1 MAFFDEGDEPR
12 TRVARPSRTGG
23 SRSGGGGGGRGG
35 RAGGPDAETLRNR
48 RIVAGLVGLL
58 FLVILFLFVN
68 GCLDRRAEN
77 ALKDYNRDTAAIV
90 KKSDEQVGA
99 EFFGLLSGGASSAV
113 ELEQQINQLRVA
125 ADRQVDEAEDLD
137 VPGDM
142 KPAHRNLLLVL
153 DMRQVALGKIASEI
167 RTAMAQEQSDDSAEA
182 IDQIAAQ
189 MQQFLASD
197 VVYDA
202 RVLPLIQEAL
212 ADKEIG
218 GQTAQDSQFLP
229 SLEWLDA
236 NFVADR
242 LGAEGGGNT
251 RKSGEVAPG
260 LHGHGLV
267 SVSAGDVTLQPGET
281 ANRIPA
287 SSNLAFDVTFANQ
300 GENDE
305 ADVNVAVRIEGD
317 GERISAR
324 KRVDQTK
331 AGTNAEVSVPLTQAP
346 PIGTPVTIEV
356 EVGKVPGEEK
366 TDNNTQTYTAIF
378 TR

>member
-12 TRVARPSRTGG
+12 TRVARPGRPAGA
-23 SRSGGGGGGRGG
+23 RAGGGGPGG
-35 RAGGPDAETLRNR
+35 ADPQTVRNR
-48 RIVAGLVGLL
+48 RIVAGIFAFVLAILL
-58 FLVILFLFVN
+58 FVLID

-77 ALKDYNRDTAAIV
+77 ALKDYNRDAASII
-90 KKSDEQVGA
+90 KRSDQEVGA
-99 EFFGLLSGGASSAV
+99 EFFSLLSGGSQSAV
-113 ELEQQINQLRVA
+113 DLEQRINELRVTA
-125 ADRQVDEAEDLD
+125 ERHVDEAEDFS
-137 VPGDM
+137 VPDDM
-142 KPAHRNLLLVL
+142 HPAHRNLLLVL
-153 DMRQVALGKIASEI
+153 DMRQAALGKIASEV
-167 RTAMAQEQSDDSAEA
+167 RTAMAQEQGDESAAA

-202 RVLPLIQEAL
+202 RVLPLIEEAL
-212 ADKEIG
+212 NEKEIG
-218 GQTAQDSQFLP
+218 GQERQDSQFLP

-242 LGAEGGGNT
+242 LGAEGGGST
-251 RKSGEVAPG
+251 RQQGEPAPG

-267 SVSAGDVTLQPGET
+267 SVTAGDVTLQPGET

-287 SSNLAFDVTFANQ
+287 GSNVAFSVTFANQ

-305 ADVNVAVRIEGD
+305 TDVNVAVRIEGD
-317 GERISAR
+317 GEQISAR
-324 KRVDQTK
+324 KRVDQTT
-331 AGTNAEVSVPLTQAP
+331 AGTEAEVSIPLSQAP

-366 TDNNTQTYTAIF
+366 TDNNSQTYTAIF

>member
-12 TRVARPSRTGG
+12 TRVARPRPAG
-23 SRSGGGGGGRGG
+23 SRAGGGRGG
-35 RAGGPDAETLRNR
+35 GREPDPQTVRNR
-48 RIVAGLVGLL
+48 RIVAGIIAFLFAILL
-58 FLVILFLFVN
+58 FVLVD

-77 ALKDYNRDTAAIV
+77 ALKDYNRDVAALI
-90 KKSDEQVGA
+90 KASDQDVGA
-99 EFFGLLSGGASSAV
+99 EFFGLLSGGGESPTD
-113 ELEQQINQLRVA
+113 LERQINELRVI

-137 VPGDM
+137 VPDDM
-142 KPAHRNLLLVL
+142 RAAQRNLLLVL
-153 DMRQVALGKIASEI
+153 DMRQAALGKIASEI
-167 RTAMAQEQSDDSAEA
+167 STATAAEQSDESAEA
-182 IDQIAAQ
+182 VDQIAAQ

-202 RVLPLIQEAL
+202 RVRPLIDEAL

-218 GQTAQDSQFLP
+218 GQEIQDSQFLP

-242 LGAEGGGNT
+242 LGAEGGGST
-251 RKSGEVAPG
+251 RQSGDVAPG

-267 SVSAGDVTLQPGET
+267 SVSAGDVTLQPGQT

-287 SSNLAFDVTFANQ
+287 GSNVTFNVTFANQ

-305 ADVNVAVRIEGD
+305 ADVNVAVRIDGD
-317 GERISAR
+317 GERITAR
-324 KRVDQTK
+324 KRVDQTT
-331 AGTNAEVSVPLTQAP
+331 AGSNAEVSIPLTRAP
-346 PIGTPVTIEV
+346 PLGTPVTITV
-356 EVGKVPGEEK
+356 EVGKVPGEK
-366 TDNNTQTYTAIF
+366 KLDNNKQTYTAIF

>member
-12 TRVARPSRTGG
+12 TRVARPRPAG
-23 SRSGGGGGGRGG
+23 SRAGGGRGG
-35 RAGGPDAETLRNR
+35 GREPDPQTVRNR
-48 RIVAGLVGLL
+48 RIVAGIIAFLFAILL
-58 FLVILFLFVN
+58 FVLID

-77 ALKDYNRDTAAIV
+77 ALKDYNRDVAALI
-90 KKSDEQVGA
+90 KASDQDVGA
-99 EFFGLLSGGASSAV
+99 EFFGLLSGGGESPTD
-113 ELEQQINQLRVA
+113 LERQINELRVI

-137 VPGDM
+137 VPDDM
-142 KPAHRNLLLVL
+142 RAAQRNLLLVL
-153 DMRQVALGKIASEI
+153 DMRQAALGKIASEI
-167 RTAMAQEQSDDSAEA
+167 STATAAEQSDESAEA
-182 IDQIAAQ
+182 VDQIAAQ

-202 RVLPLIQEAL
+202 RVRPLIDEAL

-218 GQTAQDSQFLP
+218 GQEIQDSQFLP

-242 LGAEGGGNT
+242 LGAEGGGST
-251 RKSGEVAPG
+251 RQTGDVAPG

-267 SVSAGDVTLQPGET
+267 SVSAGDVTLQPGQT

-287 SSNLAFDVTFANQ
+287 GSNVTFNVTFANQ

-305 ADVNVAVRIEGD
+305 ADVNVAVRIDGD
-317 GERISAR
+317 GERITAR
-324 KRVDQTK
+324 KRVDQTT
-331 AGTNAEVSVPLTQAP
+331 AGSNAEVSIPLTRAP
-346 PIGTPVTIEV
+346 PLGTPVTITV
-356 EVGKVPGEEK
+356 EVGKVPGEK
-366 TDNNTQTYTAIF
+366 KLDNNKQTYTAIF

>member
-12 TRVARPSRTGG
+12 TRVARPSRPAGP
-23 SRSGGGGGGRGG
+23 RAGGGGGGRGG
-35 RAGGPDAETLRNR
+35 APDPQSVRTR
-48 RIVAGLVGLL
+48 RIVAGVIAFLTAIVL
-58 FLVILFLFVN
+58 FILID

-77 ALKDYNRDTAAIV
+77 ALKSYNRDAANLV

-99 EFFGLLSGGASSAV
+99 EFFGLLSGGAQSAV
-113 ELEQQINQLRVA
+113 DLEQRINQLRVA
-125 ADRQVDEAEDLD
+125 ADRHVEEAEDLD

-153 DMRQVALGKIASEI
+153 DMRQAALGKIASEV
-167 RTAMAQEQSDDSAEA
+167 RTAVAQEQGDESAEA

-202 RVLPLIQEAL
+202 RVLPLIQERL
-212 ADKEIG
+212 AEKEIG
-218 GQTAQDSQFLP
+218 GQETQDSQFLP
-229 SLEWLDA
+229 SLEWIDA

-251 RKSGEVAPG
+251 RQTGEVAPG

-267 SVSAGDVTLQPGET
+267 SVGVGDLTLEPGET

-287 SSNLAFDVTFANQ
+287 ASDLTFNVTFANQ
-300 GENDE
+300 GDNDE
-305 ADVNVAVRIEGD
+305 VDVNVAVRIEGD
-317 GERISAR
+317 GQRMSTR
-324 KRVDQTK
+324 KRVEQTK
-331 AGTNAEVSVPLTQAP
+331 AGTNAEVALPLKQAP

-366 TDNNTQTYTAIF
+366 TDNNIQSYTAIF

>member
-12 TRVARPSRTGG
+12 TRVARPSRPVGA
-23 SRSGGGGGGRGG
+23 RPGGGGGRGG
-35 RAGGPDAETLRNR
+35 GPDSDAVRNR
-48 RIVAGLVGLL
+48 RIVAGLFAFVVAVLL
-58 FLVILFLFVN
+58 FVLID
-68 GCLDRRAEN
+68 GCLDSRAEN
-77 ALKDYNRDTAAIV
+77 ALKDYNRDTADLV
-90 KKSDEQVGA
+90 RKSDEEVGA
-99 EFFGLLSGGASSAV
+99 EFFGLLGAGGDPI
-113 ELEQQINQLRVA
+113 ELERRISELRGA
-125 ADRQVDEAEDLD
+125 AGGHVDEAEGLD

-142 KPAHRNLLLVL
+142 EAAHRNLLLVL
-153 DMRQVALGKIASEI
+153 DMRQAALGKIAAEI
-167 RTAMAQEQSDDSAEA
+167 STATAAEQTDESAEA
-182 IDQIAAQ
+182 VDQIAAQ

-212 ADKEIG
+212 DEKEIG
-218 GQTAQDSQFLP
+218 GEGADTQDSQFLP
-229 SLEWLDA
+229 SLDWLDA

-251 RKSGEVAPG
+251 RDTGEVAPG

-267 SVSAGDVTLQPGET
+267 SVAAGDVTLQPGQT

-287 SSNLAFDVTFANQ
+287 GSNVTFAVTFQNQ

-317 GERISAR
+317 GERLSAR

-331 AGTNAEVSVPLTQAP
+331 AGANAEVSIPLAQAP

-356 EVGKVPGEEK
+356 EVGKVPGEKK
-366 TDNNTQTYTAIF
+366 TDNNVQSYTAIF

>member
-23 SRSGGGGGGRGG
+23 SRAGGGGGGRGG
-35 RAGGPDAETLRNR
+35 GPDPETLRNR
-48 RIVAGLVGLL
+48 RIVAGLLGLL
-58 FLVILFLFVN
+58 FLVLLFVLVN

-99 EFFGLLSGGASSAV
+99 EFFGLLSGGATSAV
-113 ELEQQINQLRVA
+113 DLEQQINQLHVA

-153 DMRQVALGKIASEI
+153 DMRQAALGKIASEI
-167 RTAMAQEQSDDSAEA
+167 RTAMAQEQTDESAQA

-218 GQTAQDSQFLP
+218 GQTTQDSQFLP

-242 LGAEGGGNT
+242 LGAEGGANA
-251 RKSGEVAPG
+251 RKSGDVAPG

-287 SSNLAFDVTFANQ
+287 SSSLAFDVTFANQ
-300 GENDE
+300 GDNDE
-305 ADVNVAVRIEGD
+305 SDVNVAVRINGD

-366 TDNNTQTYTAIF
+366 TDNNKQTYTAIF

>member
-1 MAFFDEGDEPR
+1 M
-12 TRVARPSRTGG
+12 
-23 SRSGGGGGGRGG
+23 
-35 RAGGPDAETLRNR
+35 RAGHHHRHRASTLHTD
-48 RIVAGLVGLL
+48 
-58 FLVILFLFVN
+58 

-77 ALKDYNRDTAAIV
+77 ALKDYNRDAAEIV
-90 KKSDEQVGA
+90 RKSDEEVGA
-99 EFFGLLSGGASSAV
+99 EFFGLLGAGGGDALD
-113 ELEQQINQLRVA
+113 LERRISDLRSA
-125 ADRQVDEAEDLD
+125 ADGHVQDAEGFN

-142 KPAHRNLLLVL
+142 EPAHRNLLLVL
-153 DMRQVALGKIASEI
+153 DMRQAALGKIASEV
-167 RTAMAQEQSDDSAEA
+167 RTAMAQEQGDESADTV
-182 IDQIAAQ
+182 DQIAAQ

-212 ADKEIG
+212 DEKEIG
-218 GQTAQDSQFLP
+218 GEGAETQDSQFLP
-229 SLEWLDA
+229 SLDWLDA

-251 RKSGEVAPG
+251 RETGEVAPG
-260 LHGHGLV
+260 LHGHGVV
-267 SVSAGDVTLQPGET
+267 SVTAGDVTLQPGQT

-287 SSNLAFDVTFANQ
+287 GSNVTFAVTFANQ

-324 KRVDQTK
+324 KRVDETK
-331 AGTNAEVSVPLTQAP
+331 AGTNAEVTIPLAQAP

-356 EVGKVPGEEK
+356 EVGKVPGEKK
-366 TDNNTQTYTAIF
+366 TDNNNESYTAIF

>member
-1 MAFFDEGDEPR
+1 
-12 TRVARPSRTGG
+12 
-23 SRSGGGGGGRGG
+23 GRGG
-35 RAGGPDAETLRNR
+35 GPDSDAVRNR
-48 RIVAGLVGLL
+48 RIVAGLVAFVVAVLL
-58 FLVILFLFVN
+58 FVLID
-68 GCLDRRAEN
+68 GCLDSRAEN
-77 ALKDYNRDTAAIV
+77 ALKDYNRDTADLV
-90 KKSDEQVGA
+90 RKSDEEVGA
-99 EFFGLLSGGASSAV
+99 EFFGLLGAGGDPI
-113 ELEQQINQLRVA
+113 ELERRISELRGA
-125 ADRQVDEAEDLD
+125 AGGHVDEAEGLD

-142 KPAHRNLLLVL
+142 EAAHRNLLLVL
-153 DMRQVALGKIASEI
+153 DMRQAALGKIAAEI
-167 RTAMAQEQSDDSAEA
+167 STATAAEQTDESAEA
-182 IDQIAAQ
+182 VDQIAAQ

-212 ADKEIG
+212 DEKEIG
-218 GQTAQDSQFLP
+218 GEGADTQDSQFLP
-229 SLEWLDA
+229 SLDWLDA

-251 RKSGEVAPG
+251 RDTGEVAPG

-267 SVSAGDVTLQPGET
+267 SVAAGDVTLQPGQT

-287 SSNLAFDVTFANQ
+287 GSNVTFAVTFQNQ

-317 GERISAR
+317 GERLSAR

-331 AGTNAEVSVPLTQAP
+331 AGANAEVSIPLAQAP

-356 EVGKVPGEEK
+356 EVGKVPGEKK
-366 TDNNTQTYTAIF
+366 TDNNVQSYTAIF

>member
-12 TRVARPSRTGG
+12 TRVARPARTAGA
-23 SRSGGGGGGRGG
+23 RAGGGGRGG
-35 RAGGPDAETLRNR
+35 GPDPQAVRTR
-48 RIVAGLVGLL
+48 RVVAGLIAFLFAILL
-58 FLVILFLFVN
+58 FVLVD

-90 KKSDEQVGA
+90 KRSDEQVGA
-99 EFFGLLSGGASSAV
+99 EFFALLSGGAASPV
-113 ELEQQINQLRVA
+113 ELEQRVNQLRVD
-125 ADRQVDEAEDLD
+125 ADRQVQDAEDLD

-142 KPAHRNLLLVL
+142 KPAQRNLLLVL
-153 DMRQVALGKIASEI
+153 DMRQAALGKIASEI
-167 RTAMAQEQSDDSAEA
+167 RTAMAQEQGDESAQA
-182 IDQIAAQ
+182 VDQIAAQ

-197 VVYDA
+197 VIYDA
-202 RVLPLIQEAL
+202 RVRPLIAETL
-212 ADKEIG
+212 AEKEIG
-218 GQTAQDSQFLP
+218 GQELQDSQFLP

-236 NFVADR
+236 NVVADR

-251 RKSGEVAPG
+251 RRPGEIAPG

-267 SVSAGDVTLQPGET
+267 SVTAGDVTLQPGEN

-287 SSNLAFDVTFANQ
+287 SSNLTFNVEFANQ

-305 ADVNVAVRIEGD
+305 QDVNVAVRIEGD
-317 GERISAR
+317 GERITGR
-324 KRVDQTK
+324 KRVDATK
-331 AGTNAEVSVPLTQAP
+331 AGTNAEVAIPLTQAP

-366 TDNNTQTYTAIF
+366 TDNNSQTYTAIF

>member
-12 TRVARPSRTGG
+12 TRVARPGRTGG
-23 SRSGGGGGGRGG
+23 ARASGGGPGGRGG
-35 RAGGPDAETLRNR
+35 GLDSQTVRNR
-48 RIVAGLVGLL
+48 RIVAGIIGFLVAILL
-58 FLVILFLFVN
+58 FILID

-77 ALKDYNRDTAAIV
+77 ALKDYNRDVGEIV
-90 KKSDEQVGA
+90 RRSDEQVGA
-99 EFFGLLSGGASSAV
+99 EFFALLSGGATSPV
-113 ELEQQINQLRVA
+113 DLEQRINQLRVEA
-125 ADRQVDEAEDLD
+125 ERHVGEAEDMD

-142 KPAHRNLLLVL
+142 KPAHRSLLLSL
-153 DMRQVALGKIASEI
+153 DMRQVGLAKIASEV
-167 RTAMAQEQSDDSAEA
+167 RTALAQEQGDESAEA

-202 RVLPLIQEAL
+202 RVRPLIQQEL
-212 ADKEIG
+212 DEKEIG
-218 GQTAQDSQFLP
+218 GQELQDSQFLP
-229 SLEWLDA
+229 SLEWLDSGV
-236 NFVADR
+236 VADR

-251 RKSGEVAPG
+251 QTRTGEPAPG

-267 SVSAGDVTLQPGET
+267 SVTAGGVALQPGET

-287 SSNLAFDVTFANQ
+287 GSNVAFDVTFANQ
-300 GENDE
+300 GDNDE

-317 GERISAR
+317 GEKISAR

-331 AGTNAEVSVPLTQAP
+331 AGTNAEVSIPLAQAP

>member
-12 TRVARPSRTGG
+12 TRVARPSRPVGA
-23 SRSGGGGGGRGG
+23 RPGGGGGRGG
-35 RAGGPDAETLRNR
+35 GPDADAVRNR
-48 RIVAGLVGLL
+48 RIVAGLFAFVVAVLL
-58 FLVILFLFVN
+58 FVLID

-77 ALKDYNRDTAAIV
+77 ALKDYNRDAAEIV
-90 KKSDEQVGA
+90 RKSDEQVGA
-99 EFFGLLSGGASSAV
+99 EFFGLLTAGGDAI
-113 ELEQQINQLRVA
+113 ELERRISDLRA
-125 ADRQVDEAEDLD
+125 AANSHVNDAEDFD

-142 KPAHRNLLLVL
+142 EDAHRNLLLVL
-153 DMRQVALGKIASEI
+153 DMRQAALGKIASEI
-167 RTAMAQEQSDDSAEA
+167 STAMADEQSDQSAQA
-182 IDQIAAQ
+182 VDQIAAQ

-202 RVLPLIQEAL
+202 RVLPLIQEQL
-212 ADKEIG
+212 DDKEIG
-218 GQTAQDSQFLP
+218 GEGAETQDSQFLP
-229 SLEWLDA
+229 SLDWLDA

-251 RKSGEVAPG
+251 RDTGEVAPG

-267 SVSAGDVTLQPGET
+267 SVTAGDVTLQPGQT

-287 SSNLAFDVTFANQ
+287 GSNVTFTVTFANQ

-305 ADVNVAVRIEGD
+305 SDVNVAVRIEGD
-317 GERISAR
+317 GERLSAR
-324 KRVDQTK
+324 KRVGETK
-331 AGTNAEVSVPLTQAP
+331 AGTNAEVSIPLAEAP

-356 EVGKVPGEEK
+356 EVGKVPGEKK
-366 TDNNTQTYTAIF
+366 TDNNSQSYTAIF